1 METDTMQRLEYD
13 KIKIRLSDFAASY
26 LGQRHIERM
35 QPLTDIKVITALLSE
50 VEEGKTLIQHGVSV
64 PISALEGIESI
75 MGGIGKGLLFTG
87 EELSLVGRLLE
98 STDQLKRFMFKR
110 ETVAPNVA
118 SYASSLYELK
128 ELRGEIERCIRHGQV
143 TDQASVEIG
152 KVRKKIIIT
161 EERIKKKLESIM
173 QKYKP
178 YLQEF
183 VVSLRVN
190 RYVLSVKKEY
200 RKLISGAVL
209 DESASG
215 QTVFIEPADISLL
228 TYELS
233 EYRAE
238 EAREEMRVL
247 SFLADLLEVNQYEL
261 AINLETIGHYDFLFA
276 KAKYALSID
285 GRSVELNKNGIIRI
299 YNGRHPLLSKNTVPL
314 HFAIGEAYSALI
326 ITGPNTG
333 GKTVTLKTVG
343 LLTLMVQSGLLV
355 PVGDGC
361 VFAVYSR
368 VEVDIGD
375 GQSLEQSLSTFSS
388 HIKNVIR
395 ILKYAGPSTLILL
408 DELATGT
415 DPGEGI
421 GLSIAVLEELH
432 HRGATIVATTHFN
445 EIKKF
450 ADAAQGF
457 ENASMEF
464 DLETLRPLYQ
474 LTIGKAGNSYAFYI
488 ALQLGIAPEIIERS
502 KAITYSNNQG
512 MEAGQSLV
520 SMETAL
526 QPHTLSTTKRTA
538 PPAKENEK
546 HVTTN
551 TASTLSLSVGDCVW
565 IRSLKR
571 TGIVCELPD
580 ARGDVLLL
588 IQKEKV
594 KINHKRLSLYIEKK
608 HLYPEGDYDMDIV
621 FESKEVRKKRK
632 VMNKRHDPANVIVIS
647 ASEEKK
653 RLK

>member
-1 METDTMQRLEYD
+1 
-13 KIKIRLSDFAASY
+13 
-26 LGQRHIERM
+26 
-35 QPLTDIKVITALLSE
+35 
-50 VEEGKTLIQHGVSV
+50 
-64 PISALEGIESI
+64 
-75 MGGIGKGLLFTG
+75 
-87 EELSLVGRLLE
+87 
-98 STDQLKRFMFKR
+98 MFKR
-110 ETVAPNVA
+110 ETVVPTVA

-128 ELRGEIERCIRHGQV
+128 ELKGEIERCIRHGQV

-161 EERIKKKLESIM
+161 EERIKKKLESTM

-183 VVSLRVN
+183 VVSLRGN

-215 QTVFIEPADISLL
+215 QTVFIEPADISML

-247 SFLADLLEVNQYEL
+247 GFLADLLEGNQYEL
-261 AINLETIGHYDFLFA
+261 TINLETIGHYDFLFA

-299 YNGRHPLLSKNTVPL
+299 HNGRHPLLGKNTVPL

-355 PVGDGC
+355 PVGEGC
-361 VFAVYSR
+361 VFAVYSH

-388 HIKNVIR
+388 HIINVIR
-395 ILKYAGPSTLILL
+395 ILKCAGPSTLILL

-432 HRGATIVATTHFN
+432 RRGATIVATTHFN

-464 DLETLRPLYQ
+464 DLETLKPLYQ

-502 KAITYSNNQG
+502 KAITYSNNLG
-512 MEAGQSLV
+512 LKASQSLV

-526 QPHTLSTTKRTA
+526 QPHAFANQQKPVKA
-538 PPAKENEK
+538 AEK
-546 HVTTN
+546 HIATN
-551 TASTLSLSVGDCVW
+551 VAPALSFSVGDCVW

-571 TGIVCELPD
+571 TGIVYELAD
-580 ARGDVLLL
+580 ARGDMLLL

-594 KINHKRLSLYIEKK
+594 KINHKRLTPYIDKK

-621 FESKEVRKKRK
+621 FESKDVRKQRK
-632 VMNKRHDPANVIVIS
+632 VMNKRHDPTNVIVIS
-647 ASEEKK
+647 ASEEKE

>member
-1 METDTMQRLEYD
+1 METETLQRLEYD
-13 KIKIRLSDFAASY
+13 KIKLRLGDFAASY
-26 LGQRHIERM
+26 LGHRYIEQM
-35 QPLTDIKVITALLSE
+35 QPLTDLKVIAALLNE
-50 VEEGKTLIQHGVSV
+50 VEEGKALIQHGISV
-64 PISALEGIESI
+64 PIPALEGIEHI
-75 MGGIGKGLLFTG
+75 MAGIGKGMIFTG

-98 STDQLKRFMFKR
+98 STDQLKRFMLKR
-110 ETVAPNVA
+110 ETVAPIVA
-118 SYASSLYELK
+118 SYNTSLYELK
-128 ELRGEIERCIRHGQV
+128 ALKGEIERCIRHGQI
-143 TDQASVEIG
+143 TDQASVELG

-161 EERIKKKLESIM
+161 EERVKKKLESTM

-183 VVSLRVN
+183 VVSMRGN

-200 RKLISGAVL
+200 RKLINGAVI

-215 QTVFIEPADISLL
+215 QTVFVEPADISML

-233 EYRAE
+233 EYRME

-247 SFLADLLEVNQYEL
+247 GFLADHLEANQYEL
-261 AINLETIGHYDFLFA
+261 GINLETIGHYDFLFA

-285 GRSVELNKNGIIRI
+285 GRSVELNKRGVIRI
-299 YNGRHPLLSKNTVPL
+299 HGARHPLLGKHTVPL
-314 HFAIGEAYSALI
+314 DFAIGEAYSALI

-343 LLTLMVQSGLLV
+343 LLTLMAQSGLLV
-355 PVGDGC
+355 PVGESC
-361 VFAVYSR
+361 TLAVYSR

-421 GLSIAVLEELH
+421 GLSIAVLEELYR
-432 HRGATIVATTHFN
+432 RGATLVATTHFN
-445 EIKKF
+445 EIKRF
-450 ADAAQGF
+450 AEAAPGF

-464 DLETLRPLYQ
+464 DLETLQPLYQ

-488 ALQLGIAPEIIERS
+488 ALQLGIAPDIIERS
-502 KAITYSNNQG
+502 KAITYGKAQNEG
-512 MEAGQSLV
+512 GGSLV

-526 QPHTLSTTKRTA
+526 LPHAAANQQKREL
-538 PPAKENEK
+538 PIKEK
-546 HVTTN
+546 H
-551 TASTLSLSVGDCVW
+551 TAAALVPSFSVGDCVW

-580 ARGDVLLL
+580 IRGDVLLM

-594 KINHKRLSLYIEKK
+594 KINHKRLTLYIDKK

-632 VMNKRHDPANVIVIS
+632 IMGKRHDPHNMIQIS
-647 ASEEKK
+647 TGEEKG
-653 RLK
+653 RLV

>member
-1 METDTMQRLEYD
+1 MEIETMQRLEYD
-13 KIKIRLSDFAASY
+13 KIKLRLSDFAASY
-26 LGQRHIERM
+26 LGQQHIERM
-35 QPLTDIKVITALLSE
+35 QPLTDIKVIAALLSE
-50 VEEGKTLIQHGVSV
+50 VEEGKTLIQHGISV
-64 PISALEGIESI
+64 PIPALEGIEHI
-75 MGGIGKGLLFTG
+75 MSGIGKGMLFTG

-110 ETVAPNVA
+110 ETVAPIVT

-128 ELRGEIERCIRHGQV
+128 ELKSEIERCIRHGQI
-143 TDQASVEIG
+143 TDQASVELG

-161 EERIKKKLESIM
+161 EERIKKKLESTM

-183 VVSLRVN
+183 VVSMRGN

-200 RKLISGAVL
+200 RKLINGAVL

-215 QTVFIEPADISLL
+215 QTVFVEPADISML

-238 EAREEMRVL
+238 EAQEEMRVL
-247 SFLADLLEVNQYEL
+247 GALADLLEGYSYEL
-261 AINLETIGHYDFLFA
+261 GINLETIGHYDFLFA
-276 KAKYALSID
+276 KAKYALSMD
-285 GRSVELNKNGIIRI
+285 GRSVELNKHGVIRI
-299 YNGRHPLLSKNTVPL
+299 HGARHPHLGKHTIPL
-314 HFAIGEAYSALI
+314 DFAIGEAYSALI

-333 GKTVTLKTVG
+333 GKTAALKTVG

-355 PVGDGC
+355 PVGKGC
-361 VFAVYSR
+361 SFAVYSR

-395 ILKYAGPSTLILL
+395 ILKCAGPSTLILL

-432 HRGATIVATTHFN
+432 RRGATIVATTHFN

-450 ADAAQGF
+450 ADAAPGF

-502 KAITYSNNQG
+502 KAITYSKGGVEGN
-512 MEAGQSLV
+512 SLI

-526 QPHTLSTTKRTA
+526 QSHALTKQPQPMKAAEEQPVTA
-538 PPAKENEK
+538 KVAPAI
-546 HVTTN
+546 
-551 TASTLSLSVGDCVW
+551 SFSIGDCVW

-571 TGIVCELPD
+571 TGIVCELAD
-580 ARGDVLLL
+580 VRGDMLLL

-594 KINHKRLSLYIEKK
+594 RINHKRLTPYIDRKQ
-608 HLYPEGDYDMDIV
+608 LYPEGDYDMDIV
-621 FESKEVRKKRK
+621 FESKEVRKQRK
-632 VMNKRHDPANVIVIS
+632 QMGKRHDPKNVIHTS
-647 ASEEKK
+647 NANEDKG
-653 RLK
+653 RLR